1 MNLSIKALLSAG
13 VLIGSFLSPILAADP
28 PLKKPETVVVLA
40 SSCTGCH
47 GPEGISSGPSIPSIA
62 GLPKEYFTE
71 IMLAFK
77 LNQLPSTVMADIAK
91 AFSRDEL
98 SQLAD
103 HFSKKTFTP
112 SPQPFDPVLAKAGAQ
127 LHKTYC
133 EGCHKKG
140 GSSAEDKE
148 MPILAGQHRRYLRWM
163 LDDFKR
169 NKRIATRKMAKKMRK
184 LLKRQG
190 NKGLDA
196 LTHYYASQQP

>member
-1 MNLSIKALLSAG
+1 
-13 VLIGSFLSPILAADP
+13 
-28 PLKKPETVVVLA
+28 
-40 SSCTGCH
+40 
-47 GPEGISSGPSIPSIA
+47 
-62 GLPKEYFTE
+62 
-71 IMLAFK
+71 MLAFK
-77 LNQLPSTVMADIAK
+77 LNQLPSTVMANIAK

-103 HFSKKTFTP
+103 HFSKKPFTP
-112 SPQPFDPVLAKAGAQ
+112 SQQPFDPVLAKAGAK
-127 LHKTYC
+127 LHETYC

-140 GSSAEDKE
+140 GRSAEDKE

-169 NKRIATRKMAKKMRK
+169 NKRVATRKMAKKMRK
-184 LLKRQG
+184 LLKREG